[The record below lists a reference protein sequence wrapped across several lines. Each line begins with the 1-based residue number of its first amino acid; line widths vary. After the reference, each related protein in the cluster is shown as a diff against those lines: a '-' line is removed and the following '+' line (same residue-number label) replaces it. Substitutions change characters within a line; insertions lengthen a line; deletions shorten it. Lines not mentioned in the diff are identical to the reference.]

1 MGVLDVTLSEL
12 IAQMDGSYS
21 LYGENFTK
29 SSKVYVNGEKQ
40 KTTFLNNTRIDILD
54 TEIKEGDTIEVSQVG
69 SSNRIFRTSKQYIYQ
84 GGKLVEAPDTT
95 VDQTEGTTT
104 ENTEQQIENTQEN
117 DGEISGL
124 QRSDCVYFR
133 DTEIYKEKQ
142 FGTHKRF
149 FEDSW

>member
-69 SSNRIFRTSKQYIYQ
+69 SNFQNIETVYLSRWKT
-84 GGKLVEAPDTT
+84 GG
-95 VDQTEGTTT
+95 GTGY
-104 ENTEQQIENTQEN
+104 
-117 DGEISGL
+117 D
-124 QRSDCVYFR
+124 R
-133 DTEIYKEKQ
+133 
-142 FGTHKRF
+142 
-149 FEDSW
+149 